1 MTKRKIFKYG
11 SDVLRRRSTS
21 VTKFDK
27 RLGKLVE
34 DMIETMYLANGVGLA
49 APQIG
54 VNQRIIVVDTE
65 YGSER
70 YEGSKSVKSKNPLV
84 MINPEI
90 MDMEG
95 EMESYE
101 GCLSF
106 PEVYFNVTR
115 AKKIKFK
122 FLDLKGLEHEM
133 TAEEDLFCRCI
144 QHEIDHLNGRLF
156 VDLAQDKVIAR
167 EELDKHGFANV
178 DSRPLA

>member
-11 SDVLRRRSTS
+11 SDVLRRRSTP

-27 RLGKLVE
+27 RLGKLAD

-70 YEGSKSVKSKNPLV
+70 YEDSKTVKGKNPLV

-90 MDMEG
+90 IEMEG
-95 EMESYE
+95 EIESYE

-115 AKKIKFK
+115 AKKIKIK
-122 FLDLKGLEHEM
+122 FLDLKGVEHEM
-133 TAEEDLFCRCI
+133 AAEDDLFCRCI

-156 VDLAQDKVIAR
+156 VDLAQDRVIAR

-178 DSRPLA
+178 EKIL